1 MPDGHSSS
9 DRAPRVRIAP
19 SPTGDPHVGTAYI
32 ALFNRAFAN
41 AEGGKFLLRIDDTDR
56 SRYQADSEA
65 QIFESLRWLGLS
77 WDEGPDV
84 GGECGPYRQSERL
97 EIYRQKAEQLL
108 ESGAA
113 YRCFCTP
120 ERMAELR
127 EQQKAAKQDPGYDG
141 HCRDLPQSTI
151 DERLSAGTTHIVRL
165 RVPDTGQTIV
175 HDELRDP
182 IVFENE
188 RIDDQVLV
196 KSDGFPTYHLANCV
210 DDCAMGVTH
219 VIRAEEWI
227 TSAPKHVLLYQ
238 ALGEPLPKFFHVPL
252 LRNADKSKISKR
264 KNPVS
269 LIWYRDQGYL
279 PEALLNYLATLGW
292 RSSDEREFFDYD
304 FFQSNFRPAD
314 ISLGGPVFD
323 LEKLG
328 WLNGMHIRA
337 LDPSDLRAR
346 LERDGFL
353 SGVSE
358 DGLRAIFPLVSERL
372 HLLSD
377 FVQLTSW
384 YFGEPDEYNAED
396 LLVKKRTPE
405 ETRETLD
412 QAEAAFAGFDAYDSE
427 SVEAFLEQC
436 RVEWGLKKPHLF
448 MPIRFAL
455 TGRRETPPVNDVI
468 AVLGRERVVARLH
481 AAKNKFC

>member
-1 MPDGHSSS
+1 MST
-9 DRAPRVRIAP
+9 APRVRIAP

-41 AEGGKFLLRIDDTDR
+41 SEDGSFLLRIDDTDR
-56 SRYQADSEA
+56 TRYQADSEA

-84 GGECGPYRQSERL
+84 GGPFGPYRQSERL
-97 EIYRQKAEQLL
+97 DVYQRKVEELL
-108 ESGAA
+108 AKGAA

-120 ERMAELR
+120 ERLSDLR

-141 HCRDLPQSTI
+141 YCRDLSTTTI
-151 DERLSAGTTHIVRL
+151 DEHLSTNTPHVVRL
-165 RVPDTGQTIV
+165 RVPRSGHTTV
-175 HDELRDP
+175 HDQLRDP

-188 RIDDQVLV
+188 HIDDQVLV

-210 DDCAMGVTH
+210 DDIEMGITH

-227 TSAPKHVLLYQ
+227 TSAPKHVLIYQ
-238 ALGEPLPKFFHVPL
+238 ALDKPLPKFFHVPL

-269 LIWYRDQGYL
+269 LVWYREQGYL
-279 PEALLNYLATLGW
+279 PEALKNYLATLGW

-304 FFQSNFRPAD
+304 FFQSRFRPED

-323 LEKLG
+323 LEKLR
-328 WLNGMHIRA
+328 WLNGMHIRTLA
-337 LDPSDLRAR
+337 PADLRER

-353 SGVSE
+353 TNVSE
-358 DGLRAIFPLVSERL
+358 EGLRIIFPLVSERM

-377 FVQLTSW
+377 FAQLTSW
-384 YFGEPDEYNAED
+384 YFGDPDEYQATD
-396 LLVKKRTPE
+396 LVVKKSTPE
-405 ETRETLD
+405 ETMTVLEKI
-412 QAEAAFAGFDAYDSE
+412 EEAFAGFHQYE
-427 SVEAFLEQC
+427 SQAVEEFLEAR
-436 RVEWGLKKPHLF
+436 RVEWGLKKPQLF

-468 AVLGRERVVARLH
+468 TVLGQARVLDRIST
-481 AAKNKFC
+481 AKEKLSK